1 MLFRSFKKGTKFTDS
16 SADTK
21 AYTAYDTKAK
31 TYRHMNFF
39 EHEQL
44 TYEQRYHI
52 YLLNKQG
59 YNQTFIAKSMGRN
72 KSTISRELDSSHKP

>member
-1 MLFRSFKKGTKFTDS
+1 VVECYFNKKGTKFTDS

-39 EHEQL
+39 EHEC
-44 TYEQRYHI
+44 H
-52 YLLNKQG
+52 
-59 YNQTFIAKSMGRN
+59 
-72 KSTISRELDSSHKP
+72 LD